1 MSFISLAL
9 IAGLSIALVAGP
21 VGCFVVWRRMSYF
34 GDSLAHA
41 ALLGIGTGLMLDI
54 NLQFTVLAVCLLAV
68 PVILLIT
75 HSQHV
80 ADDTALGIVSHASL
94 AIGLTAVS
102 LATKGSIDLSAF
114 LFGDILA
121 LSEQD
126 VLSLIV
132 IAVIILCVLIRF
144 WRQRVY
150 ITIHAELASV
160 EGLPSRRLEFILMT
174 IIACLVAV
182 GMQVV
187 GALLIGSM
195 LIIPAAA
202 AGLVSS
208 TPERMGLIAGV
219 FACVSVCGG
228 LALSWFLDTP
238 AGPSAV
244 VVATLLFALAQ
255 IGRRKD

>member
-102 LATKGSIDLSAF
+102 RSLFTSYIHRSAGFNTSITVSSQVPANSSIFVFRQNAGASLYSNARLSF
-114 LFGDILA
+114 YSIGESLDLA
-121 LSEQD
+121 LLD
-126 VLSLIV
+126 
-132 IAVIILCVLIRF
+132 A
-144 WRQRVY
+144 RV
-150 ITIHAELASV
+150 TT
-160 EGLPSRRLEFILMT
+160 LMSD
-174 IIACLVAV
+174 L
-182 GMQVV
+182 
-187 GALLIGSM
+187 
-195 LIIPAAA
+195 AAA
-202 AGLVSS
+202 I
-208 TPERMGLIAGV
+208 P
-219 FACVSVCGG
+219 
-228 LALSWFLDTP
+228 
-238 AGPSAV
+238 
-244 VVATLLFALAQ
+244 
-255 IGRRKD
+255 